1 MDNTQFMTTIK
12 SLEEIVIYES
22 PDGGKTVYSR
32 NSMSGERTLVKMDPS
47 ASANAKWFL
56 WKEILQASENSPSLA
71 NIIKEAELIYALVKK
86 EKTQ

>member
-1 MDNTQFMTTIK
+1 
-12 SLEEIVIYES
+12 
-22 PDGGKTVYSR
+22 
-32 NSMSGERTLVKMDPS
+32 MDPS